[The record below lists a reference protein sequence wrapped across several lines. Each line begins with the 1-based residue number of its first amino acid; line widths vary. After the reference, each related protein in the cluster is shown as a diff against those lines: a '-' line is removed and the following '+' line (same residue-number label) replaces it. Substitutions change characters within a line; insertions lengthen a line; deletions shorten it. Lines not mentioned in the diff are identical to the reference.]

1 MTVRHLASILL
12 LAAALVPSSAA
23 AATITVTSFASGSGS
38 AGDCTLTEAIAAAT
52 SDTPQDACGAGA
64 GADEVI
70 LQAAGTYSFTS
81 AAFVSG
87 ATLTIR
93 GDRTAGTPGSFVV
106 DLGFLDRFLTV
117 QNGAQVTLEN
127 LTVRNG
133 APHFEFGGCVVSR
146 QAHLTLRDTVFFGCE
161 APRGGALYWNGSAND
176 RLVVERTTF
185 QANTARFIAGAG
197 NQMYGGALAIEAN
210 GTSSARLV
218 DVEFFD
224 NEVDCLGPDCTSAFG
239 GALHVFQFDTSA
251 VTLLRTTFI
260 NNRLRFDAG
269 EGGVGGGAMIQGG
282 LGSTEIAD
290 AFFSGNGIEGA
301 TAFAGASA
309 LHAETAGTGR
319 FDRLRFLG
327 NDQGVPARR
336 QVDVRASFG
345 GAVELTNVLIA
356 KGGALGLYL
365 DSQGTGT
372 TLVAGNLTVTGH
384 TASGVQAFLPQPS
397 ASLRIDNSIVWQN
410 GEDAIETFGTSPTI
424 DPSNFIGLDPHFVNP
439 AQNDFELAFTS
450 PARDNGNGAL
460 ASVKPYDALHRIRIV
475 GPAIDRGAF
484 ERNALFSDGFE
495 IGDSGAWSQTVP

>member
-1 MTVRHLASILL
+1 MTVRHLVSTLL

-23 AATITVTSFASGSGS
+23 AATITVTSFASGNGGS
-38 AGDCTLTEAIAAAT
+38 GDCTFTEAIFAAS
-52 SDTPQDACGAGA
+52 SDTSQDACGAGTE
-64 GADEVI
+64 ADEVI
-70 LQAAGTYSFTS
+70 LQTAGTYSLTS
-81 AAFVSG
+81 GVFVSG
-87 ATLTIR
+87 AALTIR
-93 GDRTAGTPGSFVV
+93 GDRAAGTPGSFVV
-106 DLGFLDRFLTV
+106 ELGFLDRFLTI
-117 QNGAQVTLEN
+117 QNGAQVTIEN

-146 QAHLTLRDTVFFGCE
+146 QANLTLRDTVFFGCE

-185 QANTARFIAGAG
+185 QANAARFIAGAG

-224 NEVDCLGPDCTSAFG
+224 NEVDCLGPDCTSGFG
-239 GALHVFQFDTSA
+239 GALHVFQFDTSM

-260 NNRLRFDAG
+260 NNRLRLDAG
-269 EGGVGGGAMIQGG
+269 EVGVGGGTMIQGG

-301 TAFAGASA
+301 NVFAGASA
-309 LHAETAGTGR
+309 LHAETAGNGR
-319 FDRLRFLG
+319 FERLRFLG
-327 NDQGVPARR
+327 NDQGVPARH
-336 QVDVRASFG
+336 QVDIRALFG
-345 GAVELTNVLIA
+345 GDVEVTNVLVA
-356 KGGALGLYL
+356 KGGSLGMHLE
-365 DSQGTGT
+365 SQISGS

-384 TASGVQAFLPQPS
+384 ASRGIQAFQGTG
-397 ASLRIDNSIVWQN
+397 ANLRLDNSIVWNN
-410 GEDAIETFGTSPTI
+410 GADAIEIFGTSPTI

-439 AQNDFELAFTS
+439 ALNDFELAVTS

-460 ASVKPYDALHRIRIV
+460 ASVRPYDALHRVRIV
-475 GPAIDRGAF
+475 GPALDRGAF

-495 IGDSGAWSQTVP
+495 SGDSGAWSLTVP

>member
-1 MTVRHLASILL
+1 MIARSVVSTLL
-12 LAAALVPSSAA
+12 LSTALVPLSAA
-23 AATITVTSFASGSGS
+23 AATLTVTSFASGNGGS
-38 AGDCTLTEAIAAAT
+38 GDCTLTEAIFAAT
-52 SDTPQDACGAGA
+52 SDTPQDACGTGA

-70 LQAAGTYSFTS
+70 LQSAGTYTFTGALFVSGPQTVAIRGNRAAGT
-81 AAFVSG
+81 A
-87 ATLTIR
+87 
-93 GDRTAGTPGSFVV
+93 GSFVV

-127 LTVRNG
+127 LTVQNG
-133 APHFEFGGCVVSR
+133 APHFEFGGCLVSR
-146 QAHLTLRDTVFFGCE
+146 QANLTLRDTVFYGCE
-161 APRGGALYWNGSAND
+161 APRGGALYWNGSGTNQ
-176 RLVVERTTF
+176 LTVERTTF
-185 QANTARFIAGAG
+185 QANAARFIVGAG
-197 NQMYGGALAIEAN
+197 NQMLAGALAIEAN
-210 GTSSARLV
+210 GASSARLV

-224 NEVDCLGPDCTSAFG
+224 NEVDCLGPDCASGFG
-239 GALHVFQFDTSA
+239 GALHVSQFDTSA

-269 EGGVGGGAMIQGG
+269 EGGDGGAVMIQGG
-282 LGSTEIAD
+282 LGPTVIED
-290 AFFSGNGIEGA
+290 AFFSGNGIEG
-301 TAFAGASA
+301 TTSGGSA
-309 LHAETAGTGR
+309 LHVDTAGTSR
-319 FDRLRFLG
+319 FNRLRLIG
-327 NDQGVPARR
+327 NDQGVAARS
-336 QVDVRASFG
+336 QADIRATFG
-345 GAVELTNVLIA
+345 GDVEITNVLIA
-356 KGGALGLYL
+356 KGGSLGLNL
-365 DSQGTGT
+365 DCQGTGS

-384 TASGVQAFLPQPS
+384 TSRGVQAFLPQPG